1 MSPSAPECLSN
12 LYLPRDL
19 VVTMGIGPLIVRV
32 RLNDS
37 TYLASSS
44 TAHTLMIK
52 SAQTHTHSH
61 VCIIIMI
68 YLCLLLLPHRALSPF
83 SPRRVTHWLY
93 MCAMS
98 LWLHTAAVQS
108 ILFSMPVFMNKGCP
122 RFHFARYVEAL
133 SSEKCGREQ
142 TSWRRCRKWEF
153 IVLEATGVGSDRT
166 MEQPH

>member
-1 MSPSAPECLSN
+1 
-12 LYLPRDL
+12 
-19 VVTMGIGPLIVRV
+19 MGIGPLIVRV
-32 RLNDS
+32 WLNDS
-37 TYLASSS
+37 TYLASSL
-44 TAHTLMIK
+44 TAHMLMIK
-52 SAQTHTHSH
+52 SAQTPTHTHSH
-61 VCIIIMI
+61 MCIIIMI
-68 YLCLLLLPHRALSPF
+68 YLWLLLLPHRALSLF
-83 SPRRVTHWLY
+83 SPRCVTHWLY

-122 RFHFARYVEAL
+122 RFHSARYVEAL

>member
-1 MSPSAPECLSN
+1 
-12 LYLPRDL
+12 
-19 VVTMGIGPLIVRV
+19 MGTGPLIVRV
-32 RLNDS
+32 WLNDS
-37 TYLASSS
+37 TYLASSL
-44 TAHTLMIK
+44 TAHMLMIK
-52 SAQTHTHSH
+52 SAQTPTHTHSH
-61 VCIIIMI
+61 VHYYNDLPFGCYCCHIG
-68 YLCLLLLPHRALSPF
+68 LCPCSLLDVWRID
-83 SPRRVTHWLY
+83 Y
-93 MCAMS
+93 ICAMS
-98 LWLHTAAVQS
+98 LWLHTAAVRS